1 MKLRNLA
8 LLMRLFEKKL
18 SEECDMSNNIKM
30 INGGQHQ
37 NIIENSRRALK
48 YADVWS
54 KYYNRELQK
63 GLAECIDKGDL
74 SHEQAVK
81 LAFIGTKYVIS
92 LLDIDRQG
100 EELYKVDGKRY
111 EQSEEVRQNLYDT
124 IDRVYSFIGFLTIRD
139 LLSIFPIR
147 KDYDGELY
155 QCKDYFYTVEAL
167 SKMDWDKP
175 IGRDNVFSL
184 MWDYCNEDLERILME
199 YMCLVSDLHK
209 KKTGKGFAEVFSEM
223 YNIPSYSINKDA
235 GLIQDNQT
243 GEIIKMDNKKQ
254 SHIKIIK

>member
-1 MKLRNLA
+1 
-8 LLMRLFEKKL
+8 
-18 SEECDMSNNIKM
+18 MSNNIKM
-30 INGGQHQ
+30 INGGQTQ
-37 NIIENSRRALK
+37 NLIKDAKRTLK

-54 KYYNRELQK
+54 KYYNRELLK
-63 GLAECIDKGDL
+63 GQEEYIDKGDL

-81 LAFIGTKYVIS
+81 LAFIGTKHVVS

-111 EQSEEVRQNLYDT
+111 EQSQEVRQNLFDSINQLYN
-124 IDRVYSFIGFLTIRD
+124 FIGFLTIRD

-184 MWDYCNEDLERILME
+184 MWDYCNEDLERILSE
-199 YMCLVSDLHK
+199 YMCLISDLHK

-223 YNIPSYSINKDA
+223 YDVPSYSINKDA

-243 GEIIKMDNKKQ
+243 GEIIKMNSKKQ
-254 SHIKIIK
+254 SHIKIVK

>member
-1 MKLRNLA
+1 
-8 LLMRLFEKKL
+8 
-18 SEECDMSNNIKM
+18 MSNNIKM
-30 INGGQHQ
+30 INGGQTQ
-37 NIIENSRRALK
+37 NLIKDAKRTLK

-111 EQSEEVRQNLYDT
+111 EQSEEVSQNLHDT
-124 IDRVYSFIGFLTIRD
+124 IDQLYNFIGFLTNRD
-139 LLSIFPIR
+139 QITKNPKR
-147 KDYDGELY
+147 ELY
-155 QCKDYFYTVEAL
+155 QCKDYFYTVDVL

-199 YMCLVSDLHK
+199 YMCLISDLHK

-223 YNIPSYSINKDA
+223 YDVPSYSINKDA

-254 SHIKIIK
+254 RHIKIVK

>member
-1 MKLRNLA
+1 
-8 LLMRLFEKKL
+8 
-18 SEECDMSNNIKM
+18 MSNNIKM

-74 SHEQAVK
+74 SHEQTVK

-111 EQSEEVRQNLYDT
+111 EQSEEVSQNLHDT
-124 IDRVYSFIGFLTIRD
+124 IDQLYNFIGFLTIRD

-147 KDYDGELY
+147 IDYD
-155 QCKDYFYTVEAL
+155 
-167 SKMDWDKP
+167 
-175 IGRDNVFSL
+175 
-184 MWDYCNEDLERILME
+184 
-199 YMCLVSDLHK
+199 
-209 KKTGKGFAEVFSEM
+209 
-223 YNIPSYSINKDA
+223 
-235 GLIQDNQT
+235 
-243 GEIIKMDNKKQ
+243 
-254 SHIKIIK
+254 

>member
-1 MKLRNLA
+1 
-8 LLMRLFEKKL
+8 
-18 SEECDMSNNIKM
+18 MSNNIKM

-74 SHEQAVK
+74 SHEQTVK

-111 EQSEEVRQNLYDT
+111 EQSEEVSQNLHDT
-124 IDRVYSFIGFLTIRD
+124 IDQLYNFIGFLTIRD

-155 QCKDYFYTVEAL
+155 QCKDYFYTVDVL

-199 YMCLVSDLHK
+199 YMCLISDLH
-209 KKTGKGFAEVFSEM
+209 
-223 YNIPSYSINKDA
+223 
-235 GLIQDNQT
+235 
-243 GEIIKMDNKKQ
+243 
-254 SHIKIIK
+254 

>member
-1 MKLRNLA
+1 
-8 LLMRLFEKKL
+8 
-18 SEECDMSNNIKM
+18 M

-63 GLAECIDKGDL
+63 GLEECIDKGDL

-111 EQSEEVRQNLYDT
+111 EQPQEVRQNLYDT
-124 IDRVYSFIGFLTIRD
+124 IDRVYNFIGFLTIRD

-155 QCKDYFYTVEAL
+155 QCKDYFYTVDAL

-184 MWDYCNEDLERILME
+184 MWDYCNEDE
-199 YMCLVSDLHK
+199 
-209 KKTGKGFAEVFSEM
+209 EV
-223 YNIPSYSINKDA
+223 
-235 GLIQDNQT
+235 L
-243 GEIIKMDNKKQ
+243 
-254 SHIKIIK
+254 